1 MTKFTLLAAAIALAT
16 SATTAAQPQVQETAS
31 IRVAT
36 RDLNLT
42 SAAGQRTLERRV
54 ARAASEL
61 CDTANERFDAKV
73 RTAQR
78 HCREQAISTALASA
92 RTKARLAAR

>member
-1 MTKFTLLAAAIALAT
+1 MTKFTLLAAVVALLT
-16 SATTAAQPQVQETAS
+16 SATTIAQTQVQDTAS

-36 RDLNLT
+36 RDLVLT
-42 SAAGQRTLERRV
+42 SPAGQRTLELRI
-54 ARAASEL
+54 ARAASQL

-78 HCREQAISTALASA
+78 HCREQAISTALVST

>member
-1 MTKFTLLAAAIALAT
+1 MTKFTLLAATIALAT
-16 SATTAAQPQVQETAS
+16 SATTVAQPQVQNMAS

-36 RDLNLT
+36 HDLVLT

-54 ARAASEL
+54 ARAASTL
-61 CDTANERFDAKV
+61 CDTANERFDVKV

-78 HCREQAISTALASA
+78 ECREQAISTALTSV